1 MKCLLLLFEE
11 DAETSVFVVR
21 ELVLLDADDS
31 VDLGELGFVPIQGR
45 DVDSRNL
52 DREIFV
58 GSLRL
63 SFLMLWCAL
72 FGGLLFQFWVEVCS
86 FFEERGLRV
95 GRRSRIVCRGCC

>member
-1 MKCLLLLFEE
+1 MFM
-11 DAETSVFVVR
+11 VR
-21 ELVLLDADDS
+21 ELVLLDADYP
-31 VDLGELGFVPIQGR
+31 VDLGELSFVPIQRR

-63 SFLMLWCAL
+63 SFLMLWCVVL
-72 FGGLLFQFWVEVCS
+72 FGGLLFPVRVEVCS

-95 GRRSRIVCRGCC
+95 GRRPRVVCRDCC